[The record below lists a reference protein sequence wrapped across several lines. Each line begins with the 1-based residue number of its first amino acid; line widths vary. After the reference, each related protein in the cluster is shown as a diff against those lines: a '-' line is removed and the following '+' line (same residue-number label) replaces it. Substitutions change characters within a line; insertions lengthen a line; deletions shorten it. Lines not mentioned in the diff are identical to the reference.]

1 MKNKLYLTITHQ
13 DLNSTFCKFSILLS
27 VFMWGKVN
35 TAEAKL
41 DIKSTPISNFY
52 WRVFTLS
59 KSTLTLMF
67 PQRHNIPGIFNGLLG
82 IS

>member
-1 MKNKLYLTITHQ
+1 MKNKLYLPITQQ
-13 DLNSTFCKFSILLS
+13 DLNSTFCDSSILKCFFYVSL
-27 VFMWGKVN
+27 VN

-41 DIKSTPISNFY
+41 DIKNTPISNFY
-52 WRVFTLS
+52 WRVFTS

-67 PQRHNIPGIFNGLLG
+67 TRRHNIPGIFNGLLG